1 MAGTW
6 QDKDGDGLFSWYVDP
21 KNPNEKPSAGVDKA
35 KTEDVSKDKAAPAAA
50 TQTPANTA
58 TVTGEGIYNVT
69 KADGTVESM
78 NRTMLAKYL
87 YSLPAATI
95 KQYQSTLTSLK
106 RYKGPIN
113 GKLDPDNKLLGAII
127 DALDYQQ
134 TRGVQK
140 ESLLKAITALGTYTT
155 SSSSSTADDKPKA
168 VVSSKGEIQAEI
180 TDSFGLIFGDIVPKD
195 IISAYY
201 EELTALQKSR
211 TTKTKVVNGVEV
223 STEGVSAIE
232 RQDNLNKYINQY
244 ANTKILNAATGDAG
258 AIASLNKG
266 SFGSTLTT
274 LRNAYSNNGLP
285 INDKS
290 LAQQAAEIALDK
302 NKLDSTI
309 NLINLQAQ
317 TYFPALSEKIG
328 QGYTVKQLL
337 SPYIQTRANILEE
350 DPDSVDLKSLTKVA
364 QNPKGLMGLYDYE
377 VSLRSDP
384 KWRYTKN
391 AQDNMSKLSR
401 SIAEMFG
408 LVG

>member
-6 QDKDGDGLFSWYVDP
+6 QDKDDDGLISWYADP
-21 KNPNEKPSAGVDKA
+21 KNPNEKPWGLPAGT
-35 KTEDVSKDKAAPAAA
+35 KTEDASKDKAAPAAGNEA
-50 TQTPANTA
+50 TDTGI
-58 TVTGEGIYNVT
+58 VTGSGIYNVT

-78 NRTMLAKYL
+78 DRTMLAKYL
-87 YSLPAATI
+87 YSLPAAEI
-95 KQYQSTLTSLK
+95 KKYQSTLTSLK

-113 GKLDPDNKLLGAII
+113 GKLDPDNKLLSAII
-127 DALDYQQ
+127 NALDYQQ
-134 TRGVQK
+134 TRGVSK
-140 ESLLKAITALGTYTT
+140 ESILKGITALGTYTT
-155 SSSSSTADDKPKA
+155 AADTADDKPKA

-180 TDSFGLIFGDIVPKD
+180 TDSFGLIFGDAVPKD
-195 IISAYY
+195 IASAYY

-211 TTKTKVVNGVEV
+211 TTKTKIVNGVEV
-223 STEGVSAIE
+223 STEGISAIE
-232 RQDNLNKYINQY
+232 RQDILNKYINQY

-290 LAQQAAEIALDK
+290 LSQQAAEIALDK

-350 DPDSVDLKSLTKVA
+350 DPDAIDLKSLTKVA

-377 VSLRSDP
+377 ISLRSDP

-401 SIAEMFG
+401 GIAEMFG

>member
-1 MAGTW
+1 VAGSW
-6 QDKDGDGLFSWYVDP
+6 QDKDGDGLFSWYTDP
-21 KNPNEKPSAGVDKA
+21 KNPNEKPTAGVDKA
-35 KTEDVSKDKAAPAAA
+35 KTEDVSKDKAAPAPA
-50 TQTPANTA
+50 TQTPTD
-58 TVTGEGIYNVT
+58 TGIVTGGGIYNVT

-78 NRTMLAKYL
+78 DRTMLAKYL
-87 YSLPAATI
+87 YSLPAAEI
-95 KQYQSTLTSLK
+95 KKYQSTLTSLK
-106 RYKGPIN
+106 RYNGAIN
-113 GKLDPDNKLLGAII
+113 GKLDPDNKLLSAVI

-134 TRGVQK
+134 TRGVSK
-140 ESLLKAITALGTYTT
+140 ESILKGITALGTYTT
-155 SSSSSTADDKPKA
+155 VSTADTTPKA
-168 VVSSKGEIQAEI
+168 VMSSKGEIQAEI
-180 TDSFGLIFGDIVPKD
+180 TDSFGLIFGDAVPKD
-195 IISAYY
+195 IASAYY

-211 TTKTKVVNGVEV
+211 TTKTKMVGGVEV

-232 RQDNLNKYINQY
+232 RQDILNKYINQY
-244 ANTKILNAATGDAG
+244 ANTKIINAATGDPG
-258 AIASLNKG
+258 AISSLNKG

-350 DPDSVDLKSLTKVA
+350 DPDAIDLKSLTQVA

-377 VSLRSDP
+377 ISLRKDP

-401 SIAEMFG
+401 GIAEMFG

>member
-1 MAGTW
+1 MAGSW
-6 QDKDGDGLFSWYVDP
+6 QDKDGDGLFSWYTDP
-21 KNPNEKPSAGVDKA
+21 KNPNEKPTAGVDKA
-35 KTEDVSKDKAAPAAA
+35 KTEDVSKDKAAPAPA
-50 TQTPANTA
+50 TQTPTD
-58 TVTGEGIYNVT
+58 TGIVTGGGIYNVT

-78 NRTMLAKYL
+78 DRTMLAKYL
-87 YSLPAATI
+87 YSLPAAEI
-95 KQYQSTLTSLK
+95 KKYQSTLTSLK
-106 RYKGPIN
+106 RYNGAIN
-113 GKLDPDNKLLGAII
+113 GKLDPDNKLLSAVI

-134 TRGVQK
+134 TRGVSK
-140 ESLLKAITALGTYTT
+140 ESILKGITALGTYTT
-155 SSSSSTADDKPKA
+155 VSTADTTPKA
-168 VVSSKGEIQAEI
+168 VMSSKGEIQAEI
-180 TDSFGLIFGDIVPKD
+180 TDSFGLIFGDAVPKD
-195 IISAYY
+195 IASAYY

-211 TTKTKVVNGVEV
+211 TTKTKMVGGVEV

-232 RQDNLNKYINQY
+232 RQDILNKYINQY
-244 ANTKILNAATGDAG
+244 ANTKIINAATGDPG
-258 AIASLNKG
+258 AISSLNKG

-350 DPDSVDLKSLTKVA
+350 DPDAIDLKSLTQVA

-377 VSLRSDP
+377 ISLRKDP

-401 SIAEMFG
+401 GIAEMFG

>member
-6 QDKDGDGLFSWYVDP
+6 QDKDGDGLFSWYADP

-35 KTEDVSKDKAAPAAA
+35 KTEDISKDKTAPAATGG
-50 TQTPANTA
+50 TQNPA
-58 TVTGEGIYNVT
+58 VTEYYAGVYNVT
-69 KADGTVESM
+69 KADGTVVQLD
-78 NRTMLAKYL
+78 RTELAKYL
-87 YSLPAATI
+87 YSLPAAEI
-95 KQYQSTLTSLK
+95 KKYQSTLASLD
-106 RYKGPIN
+106 RYNGAVN
-113 GKLDPDNKLLGAII
+113 GKLDPDNKLLNAVI

-140 ESLLKAITALGTYTT
+140 ESILKGISALGKYTT
-155 SSSSSTADDKPKA
+155 ASTADTTPKA
-168 VVSSKGEIQAEI
+168 VMSSKGEIQAEI
-180 TDSFGLIFGDIVPKD
+180 TDSFSLIFGDTVPKD
-195 IISAYY
+195 IASAYY

-211 TTKTKVVNGVEV
+211 TTKPKLIGGVEV
-223 STEGVSAIE
+223 STEGVSAVE
-232 RQDNLNKYINQY
+232 RQDILNKYINQY
-244 ANTKILNAATGDAG
+244 ANTKIINAATGDPG
-258 AIASLNKG
+258 AVANLNKG

-290 LAQQAAEIALDK
+290 LAQQATEIALDK

-337 SPYIQTRANILEE
+337 SPYINTRANILEE
-350 DPDSVDLKSLTKVA
+350 DPDAIDLKSLTKVA

-384 KWRYTKN
+384 KWRYTTN
-391 AQDNMSKLSR
+391 AQANMSKLSAG
-401 SIAEMFG
+401 IAEMFG

>member
-6 QDKDGDGLFSWYVDP
+6 QDKDGDGLFSWYADP

-35 KTEDVSKDKAAPAAA
+35 KTEDISKDKATPAATGG
-50 TQTPANTA
+50 TQNPA
-58 TVTGEGIYNVT
+58 VTEYYAGVYNVT
-69 KADGTVESM
+69 KADGTIVQLD
-78 NRTMLAKYL
+78 RTELAKYL
-87 YSLPAATI
+87 FSLPAATI
-95 KQYQSTLTSLK
+95 KQYQSTLASLN
-106 RYKGPIN
+106 RYNGPIN
-113 GKLDPDNKLLGAII
+113 GKLDPDNKLLNGII
-127 DALDYQQ
+127 DALSYQQ

-140 ESLLKAITALGTYTT
+140 ESILKGITALGKYTT
-155 SSSSSTADDKPKA
+155 AADNKPDVPKA
-168 VVSSKGEIQAEI
+168 VMSSKGEIEAEI
-180 TDSFGLIFGDIVPKD
+180 TDSFGLIFGDTVPKD
-195 IISAYY
+195 IASAYY

-211 TTKTKVVNGVEV
+211 TTKTKTVGGVEI

-232 RQDNLNKYINQY
+232 RQDILNKYINQY
-244 ANTKILNAATGDAG
+244 ANTKIMNAATGDPG
-258 AIASLNKG
+258 AVASLNKG

-350 DPDSVDLKSLTKVA
+350 DPDAIDLKSLTKVA

-377 VSLRSDP
+377 ISLRSDP

-401 SIAEMFG
+401 GIAEMFG

>member
-6 QDKDGDGLFSWYVDP
+6 QDKDGDGLFSWYPDA

-35 KTEDVSKDKAAPAAA
+35 KTEDASKDKATPAAVP
-50 TQTPANTA
+50 QTPATA
-58 TVTGEGIYNVT
+58 GLVTGSGYYNVT

-78 NRTMLAKYL
+78 DRTMLAKYL
-87 YSLPAATI
+87 FKLPAATI
-95 KQYQSTLTSLK
+95 KQYQSALTSLK

-113 GKLDPDNKLLGAII
+113 GKLDPDNKLLSAII

-134 TRGVQK
+134 VRGVQK
-140 ESLLKAITALGTYTT
+140 ETILKGITALGTYTT
-155 SSSSSTADDKPKA
+155 SSSSSTADDKPRA

-180 TDSFGLIFGDIVPKD
+180 TDSFSLIFGDAVPKD

-211 TTKTKVVNGVEV
+211 TTKTKIVNGVEV
-223 STEGVSAIE
+223 STEGISAIE
-232 RQDNLNKYINQY
+232 RQDILNKYINQY

-290 LAQQAAEIALDK
+290 LAKQATEISLDK

-317 TYFPALSEKIG
+317 TYFPALAEKIG

-377 VSLRSDP
+377 ISLRSDP

-401 SIAEMFG
+401 GIAEMFG

>member
-35 KTEDVSKDKAAPAAA
+35 KTEDASKDKATPAAA
-50 TQTPANTA
+50 TPTPT
-58 TVTGEGIYNVT
+58 TTGLVTGSGIYNVT

-78 NRTMLAKYL
+78 DRTMLAKYL
-87 YSLPAATI
+87 FKLPAATI

-106 RYKGPIN
+106 RYKGAIN
-113 GKLDPDNKLLGAII
+113 GKLDPDNKLLNAII

-134 TRGVQK
+134 TRGVSK
-140 ESLLKAITALGTYTT
+140 ESILKGITALGTYTT
-155 SSSSSTADDKPKA
+155 AADDAANNKPKA

-180 TDSFGLIFGDIVPKD
+180 TDSFGLIFGDTVPKD

-211 TTKTKVVNGVEV
+211 TTKTKTVAGVEV

-232 RQDNLNKYINQY
+232 RQDILNKYINQY

-266 SFGSTLTT
+266 SFGNTLTT

-290 LAQQAAEIALDK
+290 LAQQAAEISLDK

-350 DPDSVDLKSLTKVA
+350 DPDSIDLKSLTKVA

-377 VSLRSDP
+377 ISLRSDP

-401 SIAEMFG
+401 GIAEMFG

>member
-58 TVTGEGIYNVT
+58 TVTGEVIYNVT

-232 RQDNLNKYINQY
+232 RQDILNKYINQY

>member
-21 KNPNEKPSAGVDKA
+21 KNPNEKPSSGVDKA
-35 KTEDVSKDKAAPAAA
+35 KTEDISKDKPAPASA
-50 TQTPANTA
+50 TQTPTD
-58 TVTGEGIYNVT
+58 TGLVTGEGIYNVT

-134 TRGVQK
+134 IRGVQK

-180 TDSFGLIFGDIVPKD
+180 TDSFGLIFGDTVPKD

-232 RQDNLNKYINQY
+232 RQDILNKYINQY

>member
-21 KNPNEKPSAGVDKA
+21 KNPNEKPSGGVDKA
-35 KTEDVSKDKAAPAAA
+35 KTEDVSKDKAAP
-50 TQTPANTA
+50 TPAASTPTDA
-58 TVTGEGIYNVT
+58 GLVTGEGIYNVT

-87 YSLPAATI
+87 YSLPAAEI
-95 KQYQSTLTSLK
+95 KKYQSTLTSLK
-106 RYKGPIN
+106 RYNGPIN
-113 GKLDPDNKLLGAII
+113 GKLDPDNKLLSAVI

-134 TRGVQK
+134 TRGVSK
-140 ESLLKAITALGTYTT
+140 ESILKGITALGTYTT
-155 SSSSSTADDKPKA
+155 AADTADTKPKA

-180 TDSFGLIFGDIVPKD
+180 TDSFGLIFGDTVPKD
-195 IISAYY
+195 IASAYY

-211 TTKTKVVNGVEV
+211 TTKTKTVAGVEV

-232 RQDNLNKYINQY
+232 RQDILNKYINQY
-244 ANTKILNAATGDAG
+244 ANTKILNAATGDPG
-258 AIASLNKG
+258 AVASLNKG

-290 LAQQAAEIALDK
+290 LSQQAAEIALDK

-377 VSLRSDP
+377 ISLRSDP

>member
-6 QDKDGDGLFSWYVDP
+6 QDKDGDGLFSWYADP

-35 KTEDVSKDKAAPAAA
+35 KTEDVSKDKAAPAPA
-50 TQTPANTA
+50 TQTPTD
-58 TVTGEGIYNVT
+58 TGIVTGGGIYNVT

-78 NRTMLAKYL
+78 DRTMLAKYL
-87 YSLPAATI
+87 YSLPAAEI
-95 KQYQSTLTSLK
+95 KKYQSTLTSLK
-106 RYKGPIN
+106 RYSGPIN
-113 GKLDPDNKLLGAII
+113 GKLDPDNKLLSAVI

-134 TRGVQK
+134 TRGVSK
-140 ESLLKAITALGTYTT
+140 ESILKGITALGTYTT
-155 SSSSSTADDKPKA
+155 ASTADTKPKA

-180 TDSFGLIFGDIVPKD
+180 TDSFGLIFGDAVPKD

-211 TTKTKVVNGVEV
+211 TTKTKTVDGVEV
-223 STEGVSAIE
+223 STEGVSAVE
-232 RQDNLNKYINQY
+232 RQDILNKYINQY
-244 ANTKILNAATGDAG
+244 ANTKIFNAATGDAG
-258 AIASLNKG
+258 AVASLNKG

-350 DPDSVDLKSLTKVA
+350 DPDAIDLKSLTKVA

-377 VSLRSDP
+377 ISLRSDP

-401 SIAEMFG
+401 GIAEMFG

>member
-35 KTEDVSKDKAAPAAA
+35 KTEDISKDKPVPTPA

-58 TVTGEGIYNVT
+58 TVTGGGIYNVT

-78 NRTMLAKYL
+78 DRTMLAKYL
-87 YSLPAATI
+87 YSLPAAEI
-95 KQYQSTLTSLK
+95 KKYQSTLASLK
-106 RYKGPIN
+106 RYNGPIN
-113 GKLDPDNKLLGAII
+113 GKLDPDNKLLSAVI

-134 TRGVQK
+134 TRGVSK
-140 ESLLKAITALGTYTT
+140 ESILKGITALGTYTT
-155 SSSSSTADDKPKA
+155 SSSSSTANDKPKA

-180 TDSFGLIFGDIVPKD
+180 TDSFGLIFGDAVPKD
-195 IISAYY
+195 IASAYY

-211 TTKTKVVNGVEV
+211 TTKTKIVNGVEV
-223 STEGVSAIE
+223 STEGISPIE
-232 RQDNLNKYINQY
+232 RQDILNKYINQY

-258 AIASLNKG
+258 AVASLNKG

-290 LAQQAAEIALDK
+290 LAQQAAEISLDK

-350 DPDSVDLKSLTKVA
+350 DPDSIDLKSLTQVA

-377 VSLRSDP
+377 ISLRKDP

-401 SIAEMFG
+401 GIAEMFG